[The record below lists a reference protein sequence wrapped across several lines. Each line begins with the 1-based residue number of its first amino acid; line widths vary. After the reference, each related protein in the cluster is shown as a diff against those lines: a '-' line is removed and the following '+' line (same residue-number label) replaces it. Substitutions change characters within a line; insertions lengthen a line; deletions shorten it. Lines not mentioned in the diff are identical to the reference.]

1 MSQELVVSFKHLKIL
16 AVTVENDVAV
26 SKQVNVTVAADF
38 ATSFDVYSGETGVT
52 TPVTAN
58 IGETAI
64 VQYTDA
70 GIYDITIEVKGAA
83 IQTTTYIEED
93 FEVTEILA
101 PTATHC
107 CATCKTT

>member
-1 MSQELVVSFKHLKIL
+1 MVSFQAPENLQ
-16 AVTVENDVAV
+16 VTVENDVAV
-26 SKQVNVTVAADF
+26 SKQVNVIVEADF
-38 ATSFDVYSGETGVT
+38 AISFDVYSGETGVT

-83 IQTTTYIEED
+83 IQTTI
-93 FEVTEILA
+93 
-101 PTATHC
+101 
-107 CATCKTT
+107 